1 MVLSSRARLF
11 CSSEVTPTPD
21 DEYPGFGP
29 HSPLYVHVGAA
40 AGTTAS
46 ARKSQTSRQQQ
57 LPEVAQNPI
66 HEARETSTGV
76 QCRDLLHSDTK
87 WSNQRVCVC
96 GCDRP
101 TMVAT
106 NPHCSGMLFITLR
119 QTELCQG
126 PAVSPSSDEA
136 TSKMRWSISRDV
148 KASRNEMAW
157 MSRTTGQQPPWSP

>member
-101 TMVAT
+101 TVVAT
-106 NPHCSGMLFITLR
+106 NPYRS
-119 QTELCQG
+119 G
-126 PAVSPSSDEA
+126 PAVSPSNDEA

-157 MSRTTGQQPPWSP
+157 MSRTTGQQPPWSPQ